1 VTHVRRPAMQW
12 WMGFASAL
20 EALRRQAVRS
30 SLTMLGI
37 AIGVGAVILLVGLGE
52 GVKDF
57 ITSEFYSLGTNLI
70 IVQPG
75 KSETRSP
82 FGPPPGGSAR
92 KLTLEDTAALR
103 QRGTLLTAVTPVM
116 LGTNRIKLG
125 SRERDVTVIGTDEN
139 FTRVLAVNVIS
150 GQFIHRDASITGRR
164 VCAIGQTVRLELFGD
179 KNPLGELLEINRSP
193 FRVVGL
199 MEHKGETLGFDMD
212 DMVFIP
218 VKAYQKLFNET
229 SLFGIRAK
237 ARSQEELPAAMEQVI
252 DILRRRHHGNVDF
265 TMISQKAMMST
276 MDTILEMMTRT
287 LAGIAA
293 ISLLVGGIGIMNI
306 MLVSVAERTHEIG
319 LRKAV
324 GARRRDILR
333 QFLVES
339 ATLSSLGG
347 LVGISAGYLGS
358 ELISAFSGSFRTV
371 IPFYMVAL
379 AFGFSAAVGIGFGVY
394 PAVRAGRLDPI
405 QALRHE

>member
-1 VTHVRRPAMQW
+1 
-12 WMGFASAL
+12 MGFAAAA
-20 EALRRQAVRS
+20 EALRRHGLRS
-30 SLTMLGI
+30 ALTMLGI
-37 AIGVGAVILLVGLGE
+37 AIGVAAVILLTGLGE

-57 ITSEFYSLGTNLI
+57 ITGEFYSMGTNLI

-75 KSETRSP
+75 RSETKSP
-82 FGPPPGGSAR
+82 FGPPPGGAAR
-92 KLTLEDTAALR
+92 PLTLEDTAELKK
-103 QRGTLLTAVTPVM
+103 RGTLLTAVTPVM
-116 LGTNRIKLG
+116 LGTNNV
-125 SRERDVTVIGTDEN
+125 SRGDRKRDVTVIGTDEY
-139 FTRVLAVNVIS
+139 FSQVLSVNVIS
-150 GQFIHRDASITGRR
+150 GQFIHREASVTGRR
-164 VCAIGQTVRLELFGD
+164 VCAIGQTVRTELFGER
-179 KNPLGELLEINRSP
+179 NPLGELIQINRSR
-193 FRVVGL
+193 FRVVGI

-237 ARSQEELPAAMEQVI
+237 ARSQEDFDAAMEQVRST
-252 DILRRRHHGNVDF
+252 LKKRHHGNEDF

-276 MDTILEMMTRT
+276 MDTILDMMTRT

-306 MLVSVAERTHEIG
+306 MLVSVAERTQEIG

-339 ATLSSLGG
+339 ASLSTLGG
-347 LVGISAGYLGS
+347 LLGIAVGYGGS
-358 ELISAFSGSFRTV
+358 ELISLLSESFRAIV
-371 IPFYMVAL
+371 PPSMVAL
-379 AFGFSAAVGIGFGVY
+379 AFGFSGAVGIIFGVY
-394 PAVRAGRLDPI
+394 PAIRAGRLDPI
-405 QALRHE
+405 QALRRE